1 MKTALVLEGGGMRG
15 LYTCGVLDYFM
26 DMNIHFDAVIGVSAG
41 ACHACSYVSNQ
52 RGRALRTATQWIQ
65 DSRYMSLK
73 SLVQTGDLFNAQF
86 VYYDIPNRYDPYDYQ
101 AFNQSHTKLY
111 ATCTDCYTGKPL
123 YFPIAHMQEDI
134 EFDIPNRYDP
144 YDYQAFNQSHTKLY
158 ATCTDCYTGKPLYFP
173 IAHMQEDIEFI
184 RASASL
190 PLVANMVNYH
200 GYTMLDGG
208 IADSIP
214 FEHMME
220 KGYDKIVVVLTRC
233 KGYQKEANAL
243 MPLIRKR
250 YKEYPELIKACEN
263 RHIHYNQQLQ
273 TLDTLEKKNQVFCIY
288 PSEIHVGRL
297 EKDPKKLKELY
308 HTGYTDIQKQKDALL
323 AYLDIQEELYE
334 NA

>member
-86 VYYDIPNRYDPYDYQ
+86 VYY
-101 AFNQSHTKLY
+101 
-111 ATCTDCYTGKPL
+111 
-123 YFPIAHMQEDI
+123 
-134 EFDIPNRYDP
+134 DIPNRYDP

>member
-15 LYTCGVLDYFM
+15 LYTCGVLDFFM
-26 DMNIHFDAVIGVSAG
+26 DMNIHFDAIIGVSAG

-86 VYYDIPNRYDPYDYQ
+86 VYY
-101 AFNQSHTKLY
+101 
-111 ATCTDCYTGKPL
+111 
-123 YFPIAHMQEDI
+123 
-134 EFDIPNRYDP
+134 DIPNRYDP

>member
-15 LYTCGVLDYFM
+15 LYTCGVLDFFM

-86 VYYDIPNRYDPYDYQ
+86 VYY
-101 AFNQSHTKLY
+101 
-111 ATCTDCYTGKPL
+111 
-123 YFPIAHMQEDI
+123 
-134 EFDIPNRYDP
+134 DIPNRYDP

>member
-1 MKTALVLEGGGMRG
+1 MYHLRGNMMKTALVLEGGGMRG

-86 VYYDIPNRYDPYDYQ
+86 VYY
-101 AFNQSHTKLY
+101 
-111 ATCTDCYTGKPL
+111 
-123 YFPIAHMQEDI
+123 
-134 EFDIPNRYDP
+134 DIPNRYDP

>member
-134 EFDIPNRYDP
+134 EF
-144 YDYQAFNQSHTKLY
+144 
-158 ATCTDCYTGKPLYFP
+158 
-173 IAHMQEDIEFI
+173 I

-214 FEHMME
+214 FEHMIE